1 MPSAGVAFY
10 RERLMKSV
18 MKKQLLMG
26 TVLLMASSQVWA
38 DAASDLKQ
46 KLAGVS
52 LFSAKFAQTVYDSKG
67 KELQKASGDLLVQ
80 RPNRF
85 NWHTT
90 SPDESLI
97 VADGQD
103 VWVYDPFVEQVTAL
117 KLKDAVLNTPFILIA
132 GNDDKFWKNYDVTQE
147 GDVYTVTSRNK
158 DELIASF
165 RVTFDRQ
172 DNISRFDVKE
182 AQGQWSEFTLSS
194 FNRKPVLK
202 GNEFVFK
209 IPKGVELDDQR

>member
-1 MPSAGVAFY
+1 
-10 RERLMKSV
+10 

-26 TVLLMASSQVWA
+26 SVLLIASSQVWA

-46 KLAGVS
+46 KLAAVN
-52 LFSAKFAQTVYDSKG
+52 LFSAQFQQTVFDSKG
-67 KELQKASGDLLVQ
+67 KELQKASGDLLVS

-85 NWHTT
+85 NWHTK

-97 VADGQD
+97 VADGKD
-103 VWVYDPFVEQVTAL
+103 VWIYDPFVEQVTAL
-117 KLKDAVLNTPFILIA
+117 KLQDAVVNTPFILIA
-132 GNDDKFWKNYDVTQE
+132 SSDDKYWKNYDVTEQD
-147 GDVYTVTSRNK
+147 DVFTVTSRNQ

-165 RVTFDRQ
+165 RITFDRQ

-182 AQGQWSEFTLSS
+182 AQGQWSEFTLSG
-194 FNRKPVLK
+194 FNRKPALK

-209 IPKGVELDDQR
+209 MPKGVALDDQR

>member
-1 MPSAGVAFY
+1 
-10 RERLMKSV
+10 MKSV

-52 LFSAKFAQTVYDSKG
+52 LFSAKFSQTVYDSKG

-103 VWVYDPFVEQVTAL
+103 VWVYDPFVEQVTVL

-147 GDVYTVTSRNK
+147 GDVYTVTSHNK

>member
-1 MPSAGVAFY
+1 
-10 RERLMKSV
+10 MKIV

-67 KELQKASGDLLVQ
+67 KELQRASGDLLVQ

-103 VWVYDPFVEQVTAL
+103 VWIYDPFVEQVTVL

-132 GNDDKFWKNYDVTQE
+132 GNDDKFWKNYDVTQQ
-147 GDVYTVTSRNK
+147 GDVYIVTSRNK

-165 RVTFDRQ
+165 RVTFDRAN
-172 DNISRFDVKE
+172 NISRFDVKE

-209 IPKGVELDDQR
+209 IPKGVALDDQR

>member
-1 MPSAGVAFY
+1 M
-10 RERLMKSV
+10 
-18 MKKQLLMG
+18 
-26 TVLLMASSQVWA
+26 WA

-46 KLAGVS
+46 KLTGVS

-67 KELQKASGDLLVQ
+67 KELQKASGTLLVQ

-90 SPDESLI
+90 TPDESLI
-97 VADGQD
+97 VADGKD

-117 KLKDAVLNTPFILIA
+117 KMKDAVLNTPFVLIA
-132 GNDDKFWKNYDVTQE
+132 GNDVGLWKNYDVTQE

-165 RVTFDRQ
+165 RITFDRQ
-172 DNISRFDVKE
+172 NNISRFDVKE

-209 IPKGVELDDQR
+209 TPAGVALDDQR

>member
-1 MPSAGVAFY
+1 
-10 RERLMKSV
+10 MKCM

-26 TVLLMASSQVWA
+26 TVLLMASTQVWA

-52 LFSAKFAQTVYDSKG
+52 LFSATFAQTVFDGKG
-67 KELQKASGDLLVQ
+67 KELQKASGDLQVQ

-117 KLKDAVLNTPFILIA
+117 KLKDAVLNTPFILIT
-132 GNDDKFWKNYDVTQE
+132 GSDDTFWKNYDVVKQ

-158 DELIASF
+158 DELISSF
-165 RVTFDRQ
+165 LVSFDRQ
-172 DNISRFDVKE
+172 NNISRFVVKE
-182 AQGQWSEFTLSS
+182 AQGQWSEFTLSR
-194 FNRKPVLK
+194 FNRKPLLK

-209 IPKGVELDDQR
+209 TPAGVELDDQR

>member
-1 MPSAGVAFY
+1 MPPAGVAFY
-10 RERLMKSV
+10 RDSRYEKHDE
-18 MKKQLLMG
+18 KQLLMG
-26 TVLLMASSQVWA
+26 TVLLVASSQVWA

-67 KELQKASGDLLVQ
+67 KELQRAGGDLLVQ

-97 VADGQD
+97 VADGKD

-117 KLKDAVLNTPFILIA
+117 KMKDAVLNTPFVLIA
-132 GNDDKFWKNYDVTQE
+132 GNDNSLWKNYDVTQE
-147 GDVYTVTSRNK
+147 GDVYTVTSRNQ

-165 RVTFDRQ
+165 RITFDRQ
-172 DNISRFDVKE
+172 NNISRFDVKE
-182 AQGQWSEFTLSS
+182 AQGQWSEFTLSN

-209 IPKGVELDDQR
+209 TPAGVALDDQR

>member
-1 MPSAGVAFY
+1 
-10 RERLMKSV
+10 MKSV

-26 TVLLMASSQVWA
+26 TVLLIASSQVWA

-46 KLAGVS
+46 KLASVS
-52 LFSAKFAQTVYDSKG
+52 LFSAKFSQTVYDSKG
-67 KELQKASGDLLVQ
+67 KELQRASGDLLVQ
-80 RPNRF
+80 RPNHF

-90 SPDESLI
+90 SPDENLI
-97 VADGQD
+97 VADGKD

-117 KLKDAVLNTPFILIA
+117 KLKDAVLNTPFVLIT
-132 GNDDKFWKNYDVTQE
+132 GNDEKLWKRYDVTQQ
-147 GDVYTVTSRNK
+147 GDVYTVTSR
-158 DELIASF
+158 DPSELIASF
-165 RVTFDRQ
+165 RVTFDR
-172 DNISRFDVKE
+172 DNNISRFDVKE
-182 AQGQWSEFTLSS
+182 AQGQWTEFTLNN

>member
-1 MPSAGVAFY
+1 
-10 RERLMKSV
+10 

-103 VWVYDPFVEQVTAL
+103 VWVYDPFVEQVTVL

-147 GDVYTVTSRNK
+147 GDVYIVTSRNK

-209 IPKGVELDDQR
+209 IPKGVALDDQR

>member
-1 MPSAGVAFY
+1 MAAWLDLQRAAQVQDRLQPGGPSHRADGKPGHRQRPGRQWSARCAGPATGT
-10 RERLMKSV
+10 RLSLTPLSSWPCPLRAWPFIEIVVMKSM

-26 TVLLMASSQVWA
+26 TVLLVASSQVWA

-67 KELQKASGDLLVQ
+67 KELQRAGGDLLVQ

-97 VADGQD
+97 VADGKD

-117 KLKDAVLNTPFILIA
+117 KMKDAVLNTPFVLIA
-132 GNDDKFWKNYDVTQE
+132 GNDN
-147 GDVYTVTSRNK
+147 S
-158 DELIASF
+158 L
-165 RVTFDRQ
+165 
-172 DNISRFDVKE
+172 
-182 AQGQWSEFTLSS
+182 
-194 FNRKPVLK
+194 
-202 GNEFVFK
+202 
-209 IPKGVELDDQR
+209 

>member
-1 MPSAGVAFY
+1 
-10 RERLMKSV
+10 MKIV

-26 TVLLMASSQVWA
+26 TVLLMASSQGWA

-103 VWVYDPFVEQVTAL
+103 VWIYDPFVEQVTVL

-147 GDVYTVTSRNK
+147 GDVYIVTSRNK

-165 RVTFDRQ
+165 RVTFDRAN
-172 DNISRFDVKE
+172 NISRFDVKE

-209 IPKGVELDDQR
+209 IPKGVALDDQR